1 MSANLTRTA
10 QQARFIRGSS
20 LVAAITVTLAVAV
33 FLAAGFWQLHRAH
46 YKDELRARTE
56 LAMRDAVIE
65 LSSSPINAAEI
76 EFHPVHVNGEWVGDR
91 TIFIDNK
98 ILDGVVGYYVVTPMR
113 IGMSKTYVLVNRGWI
128 AAPPL
133 RSELPNVTTPTG
145 QVEINGIARKPT
157 DRFLELS
164 HQVEQGRV
172 WQNLTIER
180 FQTWS
185 NIPLQPTVIYQQNN
199 SNDKLQRVSVAP
211 EASGLN
217 ADRHRGYAL
226 TWFGL
231 ALVTFVLGIAAKMT
245 NKKTTSN
252 DTKI

>member
-10 QQARFIRGSS
+10 RQAGFIRGSS
-20 LVAAITVTLAVAV
+20 LLAATAVTLAVAI

-46 YKDELRARTE
+46 YKDELKAHTE
-56 LAMRDAVIE
+56 LAMHDAMIE
-65 LSSSPINAAEI
+65 LSSAPINAADL
-76 EFHPVHVNGEWVGDR
+76 EFHPVHIVGEWVVDK

-98 ILDGVVGYYVVTPMR
+98 ILDGVVGYQVVTPLR
-113 IGMSKTYVLVNRGWI
+113 IGTSKMHVLVNRGWV

-133 RSELPNVTTPTG
+133 RSELPNVTTSTG
-145 QVEINGIARKPT
+145 QVEINGIARMPSG
-157 DRFLELS
+157 RFLELS
-164 HQVEQGRV
+164 QQVEQGRV

-180 FQTWS
+180 FQAWS
-185 NIPLQPTVIYQQNN
+185 NIPLQPTVVYQQNN
-199 SNDKLQRVSVAP
+199 SDDKLQRISVAP

-231 ALVTFVLGIAAKMT
+231 ALVTLVLGIAAKLTST
-245 NKKTTSN
+245 NSN
-252 DTKI
+252 DPKI